1 MAPPWRGTT
10 REASESS
17 RRGDGRERSPPP
29 RAWWAGAAQAA
40 TDPNTCFI
48 QTDNGNYITAVGGGG
63 RTSDVMH
70 TNASVPSTWERF
82 TLVYSG
88 DGVHYGLRTAFG
100 YYVTAVNSGGS
111 AAADVPDVLHTNAT
125 VLRQLGEVLL
135 RERRHGWQV
144 RAPAFDGH
152 LLSAVGGGGRTSR
165 TFDSNRTVLS
175 TWEKFR
181 FTCNV

>member
-1 MAPPWRGTT
+1 VRL
-10 REASESS
+10 
-17 RRGDGRERSPPP
+17 RSKILGVVMVG
-29 RAWWAGAAQAA
+29 AFAAAANLVSAGAAQAA

-48 QTDNGNYITAVGGGG
+48 QTDTGNYVTAVGGGG
-63 RTSDVMH
+63 RISDVMH
-70 TNASVPSTWERF
+70 TDARIPSTWERF

-100 YYVTAVNSGGS
+100 YYVTAVNSGGLSS
-111 AAADVPDVLHTNAT
+111 ANFPDVLHTDAT
-125 VLRQLGEVLL
+125 LL
-135 RERRHGWQV
+135 RNWEKFSFVTDGTDGKFGIR
-144 RAPAFDGH
+144 AFDGH